1 MHRQAAVL
9 CLVASAFAFRGP
21 AARRAAITRRPA
33 GLEAIFE
40 QKKGGA
46 ALSREAKAIL
56 KKGEAH
62 LKKVNELEATYDG
75 KSDAELRAEA
85 SALKAELQTLK
96 SDEEADEATAA
107 KVFALAREAAWR
119 VLQLR
124 AYDVQILGG
133 HAMATGALAEMATGE
148 GKTLAAVAPT
158 LLGALRGRGAL
169 LVTSNDYLARRDA
182 DSVGLVFRFLGLSVG
197 LVEATMTP
205 ASEERRGAYACDVTY
220 VSNAEIGF
228 DYLRDQLA
236 LDGEDLVL
244 PQREKDIEDLFW
256 WCLVDEADSI
266 LIDEARTPLI
276 ISETTEAPAAK
287 YSVARDLAEGVLREG
302 LHYDV
307 DLKGRSVTLNE
318 NGYAEAENA
327 LGKTIFDAKD
337 PWAPFLLSALRAKEL
352 LEKDRDYMVDGQD
365 VKLVDAFS
373 GRVLEGRRYADGLQ
387 QAVEAQENLPCS
399 NQTRPSAQ
407 VTFQS
412 LFRTVPTRLAGM
424 TGTASSDAKELQDVY
439 DLTVVPIPTALPI
452 ARKDYDDA
460 VYQTIDA
467 KNRAAAAEVAR
478 QHKEGRPVLV
488 GTTSVDASD
497 AFLARLKRDY
507 GLEAEVLSA
516 RPDAAKREGAVVAQ
530 AGRLGAVTVATNM
543 AGRGTDIKLGG
554 SARDLARLYVEECL
568 RGGDGAGLLNV
579 RGQES
584 SLVIAPAT
592 HDAVAAARAGAAEL
606 LQEDLDDGVADL
618 VALAADGR
626 AVSRAPAVLKARA
639 AIDAVVADVGD
650 VLKAEKAQ
658 VAALGGL
665 YVVGTER
672 HESVRVDDQLRGR
685 AGRQGDAGA
694 SRFFVSVKDA
704 MFVNFGGERI
714 ADMMQTFRVGDDL
727 PVEAKTVTDALSKIQ
742 AKVEAFNAE
751 QRTNVLK
758 FDDVQDGQRRALYA
772 TRRRLLLAGPDD
784 AAATFARWVADAIL
798 ATAQS
803 VDRDA
808 APGDDPDALLA
819 ARLAQFFGPGLA
831 LDEPARAAL
840 QQKDAAALAAAPA
853 VAALA
858 SDLLARVA
866 AARPARPAA
875 ESFTKVA
882 LLRLDGLWAEHLL
895 NMNYLK
901 ENVQLRTL
909 QQTDPFQEYQREGYD
924 LFQALQTR
932 IRADAV
938 YSMVQMARG

>member
-1 MHRQAAVL
+1 MTQMRAAL
-9 CLVASAFAFRGP
+9 ILLAGATAFRGP
-21 AARRAAITRRPA
+21 VIRRRPLVA
-33 GLEAIFE
+33 PRQAAAIFE

-46 ALSREAKAIL
+46 ALSPEAKAIL
-56 KKGEAH
+56 KQGEAH
-62 LKKVNELEATYDG
+62 LKRVNDLEATYDG
-75 KSDAELRAEA
+75 KSDADLR
-85 SALKAELQTLK
+85 Q
-96 SDEEADEATAA
+96 EATALREA
-107 KVFALAREAAWR
+107 LQQLEKDEDAPADVQARAFALAREAAWR

-133 HAMATGALAEMATGE
+133 HAMSTGALAEMATGE

-158 LLGALRGRGAL
+158 LLGALRGKGAL
-169 LVTSNDYLARRDA
+169 VVTANDYLARRDA

-197 LVEATMTP
+197 LVEATMAP
-205 ASEERRGAYACDVTY
+205 ASEDRREAYACDVTY

-236 LDGEDLVL
+236 LDETDLVL
-244 PQREKDIEDLFW
+244 PRRSGEIEDLFW

-287 YSVARDLAEGVLREG
+287 YEVARDLAEGVLSEG
-302 LHYDV
+302 THYDV
-307 DLKGRSVTLNE
+307 DRKGRAVTLNE
-318 NGYAEAENA
+318 NGYAEAEGA
-327 LGKTIFDAKD
+327 LGRPLFDAKD

-352 LEKDRDYMVDGQD
+352 LEKDRDYLIDEAQQ

-387 QAVEAQENLPCS
+387 QAVEAKERLPCS

-424 TGTASSDAKELQDVY
+424 TGTAASDAKELNDVY
-439 DLTVVPIPTALPI
+439 SLVVVPIPTALPV

-488 GTTSVDASD
+488 GTTSVEASD
-497 AFLARLKRDY
+497 AFVERLRSTY
-507 GLEAEVLSA
+507 GLDCEVLSA
-516 RPDAAKREGAVVAQ
+516 RPDVAKREGAVVAQ

-554 SARDLARLYVEECL
+554 SASDVARLYVEERL
-568 RGGDGAGLLNV
+568 RGGDGEDLLKV
-579 RGQES
+579 RGREES
-584 SLVIAPAT
+584 LLEISSAT
-592 HDAVAAARAGAAEL
+592 HDLVDKARSAAVEL
-606 LQEDLDDGVADL
+606 LEDDLDEGVADL

-626 AVSRAPAVLKARA
+626 AVSKAPAVLAARKAV
-639 AIDAVVADVGD
+639 DAVAADVGE
-650 VLKAEKAQ
+650 VLKEEKRA
-658 VAALGGL
+658 VEALGGL

-685 AGRQGDAGA
+685 SGRQGDAGA
-694 SRFFVSVKDA
+694 SRFFVSAKDP

-714 ADMMQTFRVGDDL
+714 ADLMKTFRVGDDL
-727 PVEAKTVTDALSKIQ
+727 PVEAKTVTDALSNIQ
-742 AKVEAFNAE
+742 RKVEDFNAE

-772 TRRRLLLAGPDD
+772 TRRRLLLADEHD
-784 AAATFARWVADAIL
+784 ASQTFTRWVADSII
-798 ATAQS
+798 ATARS
-803 VDRDA
+803 VDRDVKS
-808 APGDDPDALLA
+808 GDDPDAMLA
-819 ARLAQFFGPGLA
+819 TRLGQFFGKAPA
-831 LDEPARAAL
+831 LDAGARAAL
-840 QQKDAAALAAAPA
+840 KNSDAATLAAAPA

-858 SDLLARVA
+858 GD
-866 AARPARPAA
+866 
-875 ESFTKVA
+875 
-882 LLRLDGLWAEHLL
+882 
-895 NMNYLK
+895 
-901 ENVQLRTL
+901 
-909 QQTDPFQEYQREGYD
+909 
-924 LFQALQTR
+924 
-932 IRADAV
+932 
-938 YSMVQMARG
+938 